1 MAVERLLVLLFRFAE
16 DVLRLEGLEESDDDD
31 DDDKAEPFTAWAN
44 LGGELE
50 LVSSLTGHR

>member
-16 DVLRLEGLEESDDDD
+16 DVLRLEGLEESGDDDD
-31 DDDKAEPFTAWAN
+31 EAEPFTAWAN
-44 LGGELE
+44 LGEE